1 MAAGVSKMR
10 RSLRAGRFGRRSEGF
25 VAKDREEV
33 EWHRLTR
40 LVKFELGLSAAGLN
54 PSGASNL
61 GLKQRTERSNERA
74 GG

>member
-1 MAAGVSKMR
+1 MR
-10 RSLRAGRFGRRSEGF
+10 RSPRASRCGGRSDEV
-25 VAKDREEV
+25 VAKDHVEV

-40 LVKFELGLSAAGLN
+40 LAKSELGLSAAGLN

-61 GLKQRTERSNERA
+61 GLKQRTERSNERV

>member
-10 RSLRAGRFGRRSEGF
+10 RSLRAGRVGRRSEEL
-25 VAKDREEV
+25 VAKDHVEV
-33 EWHRLTR
+33 EGYRLTR
-40 LVKFELGLSAAGLN
+40 LAKFELGLSAASLN

-61 GLKQRTERSNERA
+61 GLKHMIETSNERT

>member
-1 MAAGVSKMR
+1 MR
-10 RSLRAGRFGRRSEGF
+10 RSLRAGRFGRRSEEF
-25 VAKDREEV
+25 VAMDREEV

-40 LVKFELGLSAAGLN
+40 LAKFELGLSAAGLN

-61 GLKQRTERSNERA
+61 DLKQRTERSNEKA

>member
-10 RSLRAGRFGRRSEGF
+10 RSLRAGRFGRRSEEF
-25 VAKDREEV
+25 VAKDHVEV

-40 LVKFELGLSAAGLN
+40 LAKFELGLSAAGLN

-61 GLKQRTERSNERA
+61 CLKQRTERSNERA

>member
-10 RSLRAGRFGRRSEGF
+10 CSLGAGRFGRRSDEL
-25 VAKDREEV
+25 VAKDHGEV

-40 LVKFELGLSAAGLN
+40 LAKFELGLSAAGLN

-61 GLKQRTERSNERA
+61 GLKQRTEPSNEKA